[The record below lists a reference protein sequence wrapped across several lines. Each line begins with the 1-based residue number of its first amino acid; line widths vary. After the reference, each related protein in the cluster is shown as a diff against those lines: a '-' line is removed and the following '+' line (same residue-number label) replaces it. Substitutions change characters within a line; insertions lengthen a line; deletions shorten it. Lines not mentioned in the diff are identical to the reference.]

1 MFIRKSSEKA
11 IRKLLHLC
19 TFARRTWKL
28 VFKDRIVFEDW
39 MTTFKHKCAVTSH
52 MFQLLSSS
60 L

>member
-28 VFKDRIVFEDW
+28 VFKDRIVFED
-39 MTTFKHKCAVTSH
+39 
-52 MFQLLSSS
+52 
-60 L
+60 